1 MATIIMTPPTPHWI
15 RCSAFGAYTA
25 LQAYQ
30 CSGESAHNTCLT
42 TVGVDGTVIGYHTGL
57 GIGSAKPEATVTGI
71 AFYGFTWDYP
81 AVKGDFLIQ
90 WGANGKFKVPDVEE
104 IFIKGPN
111 SEVGVAPW
119 NDTANA
125 YVVTDLAMAEQLNIA
140 YDAGELEPFCFLMMV
155 LPTEF
160 IRISYTEMLIG
171 A

>member
-30 CSGESAHNTCLT
+30 CSGESYNVCLP

-57 GIGSAKPEATVTGI
+57 GIGSAKPTETASGI
-71 AFYGFTWDYP
+71 AFYGATWDYP
-81 AVKGDFLIQ
+81 AVKGDFVFQFGIE
-90 WGANGKFKVPDVEE
+90 GKVKIPDVEE
-104 IFIKGPN
+104 LFIRRAGN
-111 SEVGVAPW
+111 TFGVAPW
-119 NDTANA
+119 DDTINA

-171 A
+171 I